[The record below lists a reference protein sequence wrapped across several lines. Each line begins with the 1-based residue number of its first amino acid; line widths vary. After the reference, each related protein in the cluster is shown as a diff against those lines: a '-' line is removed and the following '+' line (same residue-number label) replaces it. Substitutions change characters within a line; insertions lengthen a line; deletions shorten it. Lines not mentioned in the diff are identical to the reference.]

1 MSPNSARLLPLPATG
16 AVVGLKEQ
24 PLADASKSDKKK
36 LKSPNNREDSLINRS
51 SKPNVDEL
59 INAIMR
65 SRHQLL
71 SFENDES
78 RFMATLKTKAIQG
91 MTSV

>member
-1 MSPNSARLLPLPATG
+1 M
-16 AVVGLKEQ
+16 K
-24 PLADASKSDKKK
+24 
-36 LKSPNNREDSLINRS
+36 
-51 SKPNVDEL
+51 
-59 INAIMR
+59 

-78 RFMATLKTKAIQG
+78 KFMATLKMKAIQG

>member
-1 MSPNSARLLPLPATG
+1 MSPNSARLLPLSTTG
-16 AVVGLKEQ
+16 AVAAFKEQ
-24 PLADASKSDKKK
+24 PIADASKSEKKK
-36 LKSPNNREDSLINRS
+36 LKTPNNREDSLINRS

-59 INAIMR
+59 INAIMK

-78 RFMATLKTKAIQG
+78 KFMATLKMKAIQG